1 MKKVRRAICLFLA
14 SCMIMSVLCF
24 TASAESGTYNN
35 RTYTISLSLG
45 RRAMTSQLPIPLPSS
60 LDFWAMG
67 ESSLGDGYAKVSC
80 AKKMVRGQ
88 KVVKTINPPDD
99 ALQFY
104 HAYQNTIASRIICRP
119 LSAGFLNFK

>member
-1 MKKVRRAICLFLA
+1 
-14 SCMIMSVLCF
+14 MIMSVLCF

-45 RRAMTSQLPIPLPSS
+45 RRAMTSKLSYPTSIQLGFLGY
-60 LDFWAMG
+60 G

-80 AKKMVRGQ
+80 ANNRIGTSVVRT
-88 KVVKTINPPDD
+88 VNPPNA

-104 HAYQNTIASRIICRP
+104 HAYQEYYCQSHYMQTVERR
-119 LSAGFLNFK
+119 LSKL

>member
-24 TASAESGTYNN
+24 TASAESGTYND

-45 RRAMTSQLPIPLPSS
+45 RRAMTSKLSYPTSIQLGFLGY
-60 LDFWAMG
+60 G

-80 AKKMVRGQ
+80 ANNRIGTSVVRT
-88 KVVKTINPPDD
+88 VNPPND

-104 HAYQNTIASRIICRP
+104 HAYQEYYCDSHYMKTVQRN
-119 LSAGFLNFK
+119 LVKL

>member
-1 MKKVRRAICLFLA
+1 MKKVRRSICLFLA

-45 RRAMTSQLPIPLPSS
+45 RRAMTSKLSYPTSIQLGFLGY
-60 LDFWAMG
+60 G

-80 AKKMVRGQ
+80 ANNRIGTSVVRT
-88 KVVKTINPPDD
+88 VNPPND

-104 HAYQNTIASRIICRP
+104 HAYQEYYCDSHYMKTVQRN
-119 LSAGFLNFK
+119 LVKL

>member
-60 LDFWAMG
+60 LDFWAMVSPAW
-67 ESSLGDGYAKVSC
+67 ETVMRRFPVQKKWYGD
-80 AKKMVRGQ
+80 KK
-88 KVVKTINPPDD
+88 
-99 ALQFY
+99 
-104 HAYQNTIASRIICRP
+104 S
-119 LSAGFLNFK
+119 

>member
-45 RRAMTSQLPIPLPSS
+45 RRAMTSQLSYPTSIQLGF
-60 LDFWAMG
+60 LGYG

-80 AKKMVRGQ
+80 ANNGTGTRAT
-88 KVVKTINPPDD
+88 KTINPPND

-104 HAYQNTIASRIICRP
+104 HAYQEYYCQSHYMQTVERR
-119 LSAGFLNFK
+119 LSKL

>member
-45 RRAMTSQLPIPLPSS
+45 RRAMTSKLSYPTSIQLGFLGY
-60 LDFWAMG
+60 G

-80 AKKMVRGQ
+80 ANNRIGTSVVRT
-88 KVVKTINPPDD
+88 VNPPND

-104 HAYQNTIASRIICRP
+104 HAYQEYYCDSHYMKTVQRN
-119 LSAGFLNFK
+119 LVKL